1 MRLVSEAAK
10 AAERAAKEAEAK
22 AKKEAEE
29 ANVSY
34 FPLPLAALSI
44 SFKPELMFAFWI
56 SMAFR

>member
-29 ANVSY
+29 ANVSN
-34 FPLPLAALSI
+34 ALVVRNPSRKERSLI
-44 SFKPELMFAFWI
+44 LLLT
-56 SMAFR
+56 